1 MLIRDKEDHRYDTSL
16 AQILAHYDN
25 LLLSSDSKY
34 IYYAA
39 MKNHGRYCIFI
50 SGNPE
55 SDHPGAEVI
64 PMSQEEIYQWIA
76 AHKEDIERELIL

>member
-25 LLLSSDSKY
+25 LLLSSNPKY

-39 MKNHGRYCIFI
+39 MKNRGRYFVFI

-64 PMSQEEIYQWIA
+64 PMSQAEIYQWIA
-76 AHKEDIERELIL
+76 DHKEDIERELIL